1 MKIVKL
7 MKLEIYYIML
17 LYMKFVKRLFEKKIY
32 VCKDCGRI
40 FYSSIHYGF
49 HKFCERCYRLFIL

>member
-32 VCKDCGRI
+32 VCEDCGRI

-49 HKFCERCYRLFIL
+49 HKFCERCY